1 VSPPD
6 ADRARQL
13 LEHQAALRRALV
25 VGRRWYLRGTIM
37 ALVAAIALYRGGHV
51 NVLIGVAMLL
61 LAVLSMSLGRNM
73 RRGGMDMERKI
84 QLMEQGTP

>member
-1 VSPPD
+1 MSPLD

-13 LEHQAALRRALV
+13 LEQKSAMRRALV
-25 VGRRWYLRGTIM
+25 VGRRWYLRGTPM
-37 ALVAAIALYRGGHV
+37 AFVAAIALYRGGQV
-51 NVLIGVAMLL
+51 NVVIGVAMLL